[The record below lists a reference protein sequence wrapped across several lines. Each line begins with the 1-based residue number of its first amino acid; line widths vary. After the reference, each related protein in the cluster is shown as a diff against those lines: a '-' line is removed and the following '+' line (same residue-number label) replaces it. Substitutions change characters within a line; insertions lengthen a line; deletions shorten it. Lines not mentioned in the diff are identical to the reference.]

1 MPKFKLPFVVLACVF
16 ISLILLWC
24 LISFFGWY
32 SVALCDSPVAS
43 GAQPIE
49 VEFLPPF
56 LQQHVLYSWYYHI
69 PFSQSEIDLI
79 HYYLRIHS
87 TLEFERLP
95 EYLQVRILYYDYHG
109 LTWPWETYKEVVDVV
124 ERDYVPG
131 MSSAEL
137 RELDWGIIKQ
147 VVALGVLLYII
158 WHS

>member
-1 MPKFKLPFVVLACVF
+1 MLACVF

-49 VEFLPPF
+49 LEFLPPF
-56 LQQHVLYSWYYHI
+56 LQQHVLYCWYTHI
-69 PFSQSEIDLI
+69 PFLQSEIDLI
-79 HYYLRIHS
+79 HIYLRIHS

-95 EYLQVRILYYDYHG
+95 QYLQVRLLYYPYHG
-109 LTWPWETYKEVVDVV
+109 LALPWETYKEVVDLVQ
-124 ERDYVPG
+124 RDYVPG

-137 RELDWGIIKQ
+137 RELDRGIKKQ
-147 VVALGVLLYII
+147 AVALGVLLLII
-158 WHS
+158 LHDAIWP